1 MLNRLRA
8 RVSSAVDRV
17 KSARSARAGRTSA
30 GSLRRAASPDAGRQS
45 GT

>member
-17 KSARSARAGRTSA
+17 RTARSSRASRSA
-30 GSLRRAASPDAGRQS
+30 PSIRRAASPDAGRQS
-45 GT
+45 GS